1 MRDKGAPT
9 MLSGEIVPLD
19 DIENIARRHFVMG
32 LGATLL
38 AGCGGDGDNA
48 VTDGE
53 RTSANNSAQASGV
66 APTSDGI
73 DAGATSAGTAQTR
86 TFTHPG
92 LLHTEA
98 DFERMRTKVGA
109 HASPWID
116 SWNVLVANGHT
127 RLTNKPNPQVG
138 IYRGNDPTHG
148 QNYGAL
154 YNDIA
159 AAYGDALRWK
169 VSDDTRYADKA
180 VEYLD
185 QWAATLTTLGG
196 SDVALA
202 AGIYGY
208 EFANAAEIMRGYS
221 GWSPAGLAA
230 FQAMMRNVF
239 YPVSHAFLTR
249 IDTAMDTHYW
259 ANWGLANIACV
270 LAIGVLCDDAE
281 LVNEAITHF
290 RTGGSNGCIRQAVYY
305 MHPGNLGQWQEAGRD
320 QGHSTLGI
328 ALTGAICEMAWNQGI
343 DLYGYDN
350 NRFLAGAEYVAK
362 ANLKQ
367 ADGALYTMPFVTYQN
382 SAGVIQTQFA
392 AGGQGD
398 ALGRPC
404 WALVANH
411 YINRKGLAAPYTK
424 RAAELVAPEGGGGN
438 YGPNS
443 GGFDQLGYG
452 TLTCTLDPGTP
463 AATPT
468 GLTGYASAGKV
479 VLSWWGSSNA
489 TSYNVKRATI
499 AGGPYSTIRSGIT
512 DLLTYTDMP
521 AGAGTYFYVVTAQ
534 TIAGESV
541 LSNEVKVITAQQL
554 LAHLA
559 FDEGGGITAADR
571 SGNGRNGALNGATWA
586 VGRSGSAVSLN
597 GSGAYVALPDDLLV
611 DVSDFTIASWVFWNG
626 SQTWARLFD
635 FGTGF
640 HRYMMFTPRGRLRN
654 GWAGM
659 RFAMT
664 ANGPG
669 DGPPEQIIDAPTEL
683 PSKRWV
689 HVAVTLSGST
699 GTMYVDG
706 TPVSTNTAMFQA
718 PFRLGSTTQNWLGKS
733 QYSADAT
740 FNGLIDDF
748 RIYRGAL
755 SAAQIAS
762 LMAN

>member
-1 MRDKGAPT
+1 

-185 QWAATLTTLGG
+185 QWAAKLTTLGG

-221 GWSPAGLAA
+221 GWSQAGLAA

-367 ADGALYTMPFVTYQN
+367 ADGAFYTMPFVTYQN

-489 TSYNVKRATI
+489 ISYNVKRATI

>member
-9 MLSGEIVPLD
+9 MLFEEIVPLD

-38 AGCGGDGDNA
+38 AGCGGDGGNA

-154 YNDIA
+154 YHDIA

-169 VSDDTRYADKA
+169 VSNDKQYADKA
-180 VEYLD
+180 IEYLD
-185 QWAATLTTLGG
+185 QWAATLATLGG

-208 EFANAAEIMRGYS
+208 EFANAAEIMRSYS
-221 GWSPAGLAA
+221 GWSAAGLAA
-230 FQAMMRNVF
+230 FQAMMRKVF

-249 IDTAMDTHYW
+249 IGTAMDTHYW
-259 ANWGLANIACV
+259 ANWGLANIACI

-281 LVNEAITHF
+281 LVDEAVTHF
-290 RTGGSNGCIRQAVYY
+290 KTGGSNGCIRQAVYY

-367 ADGALYTMPFVTYQN
+367 ADGAFYTMPFVTYQN

-489 TSYNVKRATI
+489 ISYNVKRATI

-534 TIAGESV
+534 TIAGESA

-571 SGNGRNGALNGATWA
+571 SGNGRNGTLNGATWA
-586 VGRSGSAVSLN
+586 AGRSGSAVSLD

>member
-1 MRDKGAPT
+1 
-9 MLSGEIVPLD
+9 
-19 DIENIARRHFVMG
+19 
-32 LGATLL
+32 
-38 AGCGGDGDNA
+38 
-48 VTDGE
+48 
-53 RTSANNSAQASGV
+53 
-66 APTSDGI
+66 
-73 DAGATSAGTAQTR
+73 
-86 TFTHPG
+86 
-92 LLHTEA
+92 
-98 DFERMRTKVGA
+98 
-109 HASPWID
+109 
-116 SWNVLVANGHT
+116 
-127 RLTNKPNPQVG
+127 
-138 IYRGNDPTHG
+138 
-148 QNYGAL
+148 
-154 YNDIA
+154 
-159 AAYGDALRWK
+159 
-169 VSDDTRYADKA
+169 
-180 VEYLD
+180 
-185 QWAATLTTLGG
+185 
-196 SDVALA
+196 
-202 AGIYGY
+202 
-208 EFANAAEIMRGYS
+208 
-221 GWSPAGLAA
+221 
-230 FQAMMRNVF
+230 MMRNVF

-281 LVNEAITHF
+281 LVNEAVTHF
-290 RTGGSNGCIRQAVYY
+290 KTGGSNGCIRQAVYY

-367 ADGALYTMPFVTYQN
+367 ADGAFYTVPFVTYQN

-392 AGGQGD
+392 AGGQGG

-411 YINRKGLAAPYTK
+411 YINRKGLAAPYTQ

-468 GLTGYASAGKV
+468 GLTGYANAGKV
-479 VLSWWGSSNA
+479 VLSWWGSGNA
-489 TSYNVKRATI
+489 VSYNVKRATI

-534 TIAGESV
+534 TIAGESAP
-541 LSNEVKVITAQQL
+541 SNEVKVITTQQL
-554 LAHLA
+554 LAHLT
-559 FDEGGGITAADR
+559 FDEGGGITAADS
-571 SGNGRNGALNGATWA
+571 SGNGRNGTLNGATWA
-586 VGRSGSAVSLN
+586 VGHSGNAVSLN
-597 GSGAYVALPDDLLV
+597 GSGAYVALPDDLLA

-640 HRYMMFTPRGRLRN
+640 HRYMMFTPRGQLRS

-706 TPVSTNTAMFQA
+706 MPVSTNTAMFQA
-718 PFRLGSTTQNWLGKS
+718 PFRLGGTTQNWLGKS

-762 LMAN
+762 LLAN

>member
-1 MRDKGAPT
+1 MSNKQEPGAKI
-9 MLSGEIVPLD
+9 S
-19 DIENIARRHFVMG
+19 RRHFVMG
-32 LGATLL
+32 LGASLL
-38 AGCGGDGDNA
+38 AGCGGAGDDA
-48 VTDGE
+48 D
-53 RTSANNSAQASGV
+53 AASV
-66 APTSDGI
+66 APATT
-73 DAGATSAGTAQTR
+73 AGGSTAAPGAPINKTPVAPPAGTVQIQS
-86 TFTHPG
+86 FTHPG

-98 DFERMRTKVGA
+98 DFARMRAKVGA

-127 RLTNKPNPQVG
+127 RLTNKPNPQAA
-138 IYRGNDPTHG
+138 IYRGNDPTHA
-148 QNYGAL
+148 QNYGTL
-154 YNDIA
+154 YHDIA

-169 VSDDTRYADKA
+169 VSNDKQYADKA
-180 VEYLD
+180 IEYLD
-185 QWAATLTTLGG
+185 QWASTLTTLGG

-208 EFANAAEIMRGYS
+208 EFANAAEIMRSYS

-230 FQAMMRNVF
+230 FQSMMRKVF
-239 YPVSHAFLTR
+239 YPVSHGFLTR

-259 ANWGLANIACV
+259 ANWGLSNIACI
-270 LAIGVLCDDAE
+270 LAIGVLCDDAD

-290 RTGGSNGCIRQAVYY
+290 KTGGSNGCIRQAVYY

-320 QGHSTLGI
+320 QGHTTLGI

-362 ANLKQ
+362 ANLTQ
-367 ADGALYTMPFVTYQN
+367 PDGAFYTVPFVTYQN
-382 SAGVIQTQFA
+382 SAGVIQTQLST
-392 AGGQGD
+392 GGQGG

-424 RAAELVAPEGGGGN
+424 RAADLVAPEGGGGN

-463 AATPT
+463 AAAPS

-479 VLSWWGSSNA
+479 VLSWWGTSNA

-499 AGGPYSTIRSGIT
+499 AGGPYTTIRSGIT

-521 AGAGTYFYVVTAQ
+521 PAAGTYFYVVTAQ
-534 TIAGESV
+534 TIGGESAV
-541 LSNEVKVITAQQL
+541 SNEVKAITAVQL

-559 FDEGGGITAADR
+559 FDEGSGTTAADS
-571 SGNGRNGALNGATWA
+571 SGNRRNGTLNGAAWGA
-586 VGRSGSAVSLN
+586 GRSSNAVSLN
-597 GSGAYVALPDDLLV
+597 GSGAYVALPNDLLV
-611 DVSDFTIASWVFWNG
+611 DVSDFTIAAWVFWDG

-640 HRYMMFTPRGRLRN
+640 HRYMMLTPRGQLRS

-699 GTMYVDG
+699 GTLYVDG
-706 TPVSTNTAMFQA
+706 AAVSTNTAMFQA
-718 PFRLGSTTQNWLGKS
+718 PFRLESTTQNWLGKS
-733 QYSADAT
+733 QYSTDPT
-740 FNGLIDDF
+740 FSGRIDDF

-755 SAAQIAS
+755 NAAQIAS
-762 LMAN
+762 LMAS

>member
-1 MRDKGAPT
+1 
-9 MLSGEIVPLD
+9 MLSEEIVPLD

-127 RLTNKPNPQVG
+127 RLTNEPNPQVG

-185 QWAATLTTLGG
+185 QWAAKLTTLGG

-259 ANWGLANIACV
+259 ANWGLANVACV

-367 ADGALYTMPFVTYQN
+367 ADGAFYTMPFVTYQN

-489 TSYNVKRATI
+489 ISYNVKRATI

-534 TIAGESV
+534 TITGESA

-571 SGNGRNGALNGATWA
+571 SGNGRNGTLNGATWA

>member
-1 MRDKGAPT
+1 MSNKQVP
-9 MLSGEIVPLD
+9 GEPLLEAVCQPCS
-19 DIENIARRHFVMG
+19 ITKISRRHFVMG
-32 LGATLL
+32 LGASLL
-38 AGCGGDGDNA
+38 AGCGGGGDDA
-48 VTDGE
+48 D
-53 RTSANNSAQASGV
+53 AASV
-66 APTSDGI
+66 APATT
-73 DAGATSAGTAQTR
+73 AGGSTTAPGAPINKTPVAPPSGAVQIQS
-86 TFTHPG
+86 FTHPG

-98 DFERMRTKVGA
+98 DFARMRTKVGA

-127 RLTNKPNPQVG
+127 RLTNKPNPQAA
-138 IYRGNDPTHG
+138 IYRGNDPTHA
-148 QNYGAL
+148 QNYGTL
-154 YNDIA
+154 YHDIA

-169 VSDDTRYADKA
+169 VSNDKQYADKA
-180 VEYLD
+180 IEYLD
-185 QWAATLTTLGG
+185 QWASTLTTLGG

-208 EFANAAEIMRGYS
+208 EFANAAEIMRSYS

-230 FQAMMRNVF
+230 FQAMMRKVF

-259 ANWGLANIACV
+259 ANWGLANIACI
-270 LAIGVLCDDAE
+270 LAIGVLCDDAD

-290 RTGGSNGCIRQAVYY
+290 KTGGSNGCIRQAVYY

-362 ANLKQ
+362 ANLTQ
-367 ADGALYTMPFVTYQN
+367 PDGTFYTVPFVTYQN
-382 SAGVIQTQFA
+382 SAGVIQTQFST
-392 AGGQGD
+392 GGQGA

-424 RAAELVAPEGGGGN
+424 RAADLVAPEGGGGN

-463 AATPT
+463 AAAPS

-479 VLSWWGSSNA
+479 VLSWWGTSNA
-489 TSYNVKRATI
+489 TSYSVKRATI
-499 AGGPYSTIRSGIT
+499 AGGPYTTIRSGIT
-512 DLLTYTDMP
+512 DLLTYTDTPP
-521 AGAGTYFYVVTAQ
+521 AAGTYFYVVTAQ
-534 TIAGESV
+534 TISGESTV
-541 LSNEVKVITAQQL
+541 SNEVKAITAVQL

-559 FDEGGGITAADR
+559 FDEGSGTTAADS
-571 SGNGRNGALNGATWA
+571 SGNGRNATLNGAAWGA
-586 VGRSGSAVSLN
+586 GRSSNAVSLN
-597 GSGAYVALPDDLLV
+597 GSGAYVALPNDLLV
-611 DVSDFTIASWVFWNG
+611 DVSDFTIAAWVFWDG
-626 SQTWARLFD
+626 SQTWPRLFD
-635 FGTGF
+635 LGTGF
-640 HRYMMFTPRGRLRN
+640 HRYMMLTPRGQLRS
-654 GWAGM
+654 GWAGI

-699 GTMYVDG
+699 GTLYVDG
-706 TPVSTNTAMFQA
+706 AAVSSNTAMFQA
-718 PFRLGSTTQNWLGKS
+718 PFRLESTKQNWLGKS
-733 QYSADAT
+733 QYSADPT
-740 FNGLIDDF
+740 FSGRIDDF

-762 LMAN
+762 LMAS

>member
-1 MRDKGAPT
+1 
-9 MLSGEIVPLD
+9 MLPEEIVPLG
-19 DIENIARRHFVMG
+19 DIENIARRHFVTA

-38 AGCGGDGDNA
+38 AGCGGDGSNA
-48 VTDGE
+48 VTGGE
-53 RTSANNSAQASGV
+53 RASANGTGQASRG
-66 APTSDGI
+66 APASNGL
-73 DAGATSAGTAQTR
+73 DAGATSAGIAQTR
-86 TFTHPG
+86 AFTHPG

-98 DFERMRTKVGA
+98 DFERMRAKVGA

-169 VSDDTRYADKA
+169 VSDDKRYADKA

-185 QWAATLTTLGG
+185 QWASTLTTLGG

-259 ANWGLANIACV
+259 ANWGLANIACI

-281 LVNEAITHF
+281 LVNEAVTHF
-290 RTGGSNGCIRQAVYY
+290 KTGGSNGCIRQAVYY
-305 MHPGNLGQWQEAGRD
+305 LHPGNLGQWQEAGRD

-367 ADGALYTMPFVTYQN
+367 ADGAFYTVPFVTYQN
-382 SAGVIQTQFA
+382 SAGVTQTQFST
-392 AGGQGD
+392 GGQGG

-452 TLTCTLDPGTP
+452 TLDPGTP

-489 TSYNVKRATI
+489 VSYNVKRATI

-512 DLLTYTDMP
+512 DLLTFSDMP

-534 TIAGESV
+534 TIAGESAP
-541 LSNEVKVITAQQL
+541 SNEVKVITAQQL
-554 LAHLA
+554 LAHLT
-559 FDEGGGITAADR
+559 FDEGSGVTAADS
-571 SGNGRNGALNGATWA
+571 SGNGRNGTLNGATWA
-586 VGRSGSAVSLN
+586 AGRSGNAVSLN
-597 GSGAYVALPDDLLV
+597 GSGAYVALPDDLLA

-626 SQTWARLFD
+626 AQTWARLFD

-640 HRYMMFTPRGRLRN
+640 HRYMMFTPRAQLRN

-699 GTMYVDG
+699 GTIYVDG

-718 PFRLGSTTQNWLGKS
+718 PFRLGPTTQNWLGKS

-740 FNGLIDDF
+740 FHGLIDDF

-755 SAAQIAS
+755 GAAQIAS
-762 LMAN
+762 LMTN

>member
-1 MRDKGAPT
+1 MRDKGAAT
-9 MLSGEIVPLD
+9 MLPEEIVPLG

-38 AGCGGDGDNA
+38 AGCGGDGGNA
-48 VTDGE
+48 VTDGA
-53 RTSANNSAQASGV
+53 RTSANNSAQASGIV
-66 APTSDGI
+66 PTSDGI

-86 TFTHPG
+86 AFTHPG
-92 LLHTEA
+92 LLHTDA
-98 DFERMRTKVGA
+98 DFERMRAKVGA

-185 QWAATLTTLGG
+185 QWAAKLTTLGG

-259 ANWGLANIACV
+259 ANWGLANIACI

-281 LVNEAITHF
+281 LVNEAVTHF
-290 RTGGSNGCIRQAVYY
+290 KTGGSNGCIRQAVYY

-367 ADGALYTMPFVTYQN
+367 ADGAFYTVPFVTYQN

-411 YINRKGLAAPYTK
+411 YINRKGLAAPYTQ
-424 RAAELVAPEGGGGN
+424 RAAERVAPEGGGGN

-452 TLTCTLDPGTP
+452 TLTCTLDPGTA

-489 TSYNVKRATI
+489 TRYNVKRATI

-512 DLLTYTDMP
+512 DLLTYTDTP

-534 TIAGESV
+534 TIAGESA

-559 FDEGGGITAADR
+559 FDEGGGITAADS

-586 VGRSGSAVSLN
+586 AGRSGNAVSLN
-597 GSGAYVALPDDLLV
+597 GSGAYVALPDDLLA

-640 HRYMMFTPRGRLRN
+640 HRYMMFTPRAQLRN

-669 DGPPEQIIDAPTEL
+669 DGPPEQIIDAPTAL

-718 PFRLGSTTQNWLGKS
+718 PFRLGRTTQNWLGKS

>member
-1 MRDKGAPT
+1 

-38 AGCGGDGDNA
+38 AGCGGDGGNA

-185 QWAATLTTLGG
+185 QWAAKLTTLGG

-367 ADGALYTMPFVTYQN
+367 ADGAFYTMPFVTYQN

-468 GLTGYASAGKV
+468 GLTGYASAGMV

-489 TSYNVKRATI
+489 ISYNVKRATI

-534 TIAGESV
+534 TITGESA

-559 FDEGGGITAADR
+559 FDEGDGITAADR
-571 SGNGRNGALNGATWA
+571 SGNGRNGTLNGATWA

>member
-1 MRDKGAPT
+1 MSNKP
-9 MLSGEIVPLD
+9 VPGGPPLEEVCQPGSMTK
-19 DIENIARRHFVMG
+19 ISRRHFVMG
-32 LGATLL
+32 LGASLL
-38 AGCGGDGDNA
+38 AGCGGGGDDA
-48 VTDGE
+48 D
-53 RTSANNSAQASGV
+53 AASV
-66 APTSDGI
+66 APATT
-73 DAGATSAGTAQTR
+73 AGGSTTAPGAPINKTPVAPPSGAVQIQS
-86 TFTHPG
+86 FTHPG

-98 DFERMRTKVGA
+98 DFARMRTKVGA

-127 RLTNKPNPQVG
+127 RLTNKPNPQAA
-138 IYRGNDPTHG
+138 IYRGNDPTHA
-148 QNYGAL
+148 QNYGTL
-154 YNDIA
+154 YHDIA

-169 VSDDTRYADKA
+169 VSNDKQYADKA
-180 VEYLD
+180 IEYLD
-185 QWAATLTTLGG
+185 QWASTLTTLGG

-208 EFANAAEIMRGYS
+208 EFANAAEIMRSYS
-221 GWSPAGLAA
+221 GWSRAGLAA
-230 FQAMMRNVF
+230 FQSMMRKVF
-239 YPVSHAFLTR
+239 YPASHGFLTR

-259 ANWGLANIACV
+259 ANWGLANIACI
-270 LAIGVLCDDAE
+270 LAIGVLCDDAD

-290 RTGGSNGCIRQAVYY
+290 KTGGSNGCIRQAVYY

-362 ANLKQ
+362 ANLTQ
-367 ADGALYTMPFVTYQN
+367 LDGTFYTVPFVTYQN
-382 SAGVIQTQFA
+382 SAGVIQTQLST
-392 AGGQGD
+392 GGQGG

-424 RAAELVAPEGGGGN
+424 RAADHVAPEGGGGN

-463 AATPT
+463 AAAPS
-468 GLTGYASAGKV
+468 GLTGHASAGKV
-479 VLSWWGSSNA
+479 VLSWWGTSNA

-499 AGGPYSTIRSGIT
+499 AGGPYTTIRSGIT
-512 DLLTYTDMP
+512 DLLTYTDTPP
-521 AGAGTYFYVVTAQ
+521 AAGTYFYVVTAQ
-534 TIAGESV
+534 TISGESTV
-541 LSNEVKVITAQQL
+541 SNEVKAITAVQL

-559 FDEGGGITAADR
+559 FDEGSGTTAADS
-571 SGNGRNGALNGATWA
+571 SGNGRNATLNGAAWGA
-586 VGRSGSAVSLN
+586 GRSSNAVSLN
-597 GSGAYVALPDDLLV
+597 GSGAYVALPNDLLV
-611 DVSDFTIASWVFWNG
+611 DVSDFTIAAWVFWDG

-640 HRYMMFTPRGRLRN
+640 HRYMMLTPREQLRS

-683 PSKRWV
+683 PSKQWV

-699 GTMYVDG
+699 GTLYVDG
-706 TPVSTNTAMFQA
+706 AAVSTNTAMFQA
-718 PFRLGSTTQNWLGKS
+718 PFRLESTTQNWLGKS
-733 QYSADAT
+733 QYSTDPT
-740 FNGLIDDF
+740 FSGRIDDF

-762 LMAN
+762 LMTS

>member
-1 MRDKGAPT
+1 MRDKGAAT
-9 MLSGEIVPLD
+9 LLSEEIVPLGG
-19 DIENIARRHFVMG
+19 IENIARRHFVMG
-32 LGATLL
+32 LGATLV
-38 AGCGGDGDNA
+38 AGCGGDGGSA
-48 VTDGE
+48 VTDSD
-53 RTSANNSAQASGV
+53 RISATSSGQASGV
-66 APTSDGI
+66 APASDGSG
-73 DAGATSAGTAQTR
+73 AGAKSAGTAQTR

-92 LLHTEA
+92 LLHTDA
-98 DFERMRTKVGA
+98 DFERMRAKVA
-109 HASPWID
+109 AQASPWID

-169 VSDDTRYADKA
+169 VSNDTRYADKA

-185 QWAATLTTLGG
+185 QWASTLTTLGG

-230 FQAMMRNVF
+230 FQAMMRTVF

-281 LVNEAITHF
+281 LVDEAVTHF
-290 RTGGSNGCIRQAVYY
+290 KTGGSNGCIRQAVYY
-305 MHPGNLGQWQEAGRD
+305 LHPGNLGQWQEAGRD

-367 ADGALYTMPFVTYQN
+367 ADGAFYTVPFVTYQN
-382 SAGVIQTQFA
+382 SAGVIQTQFST
-392 AGGQGD
+392 GGQGG

-411 YINRKGLAAPYTK
+411 YINRKGLAAPYTR

-452 TLTCTLDPGTP
+452 TLTCTLDPGAP
-463 AATPT
+463 APTPT

-489 TSYNVKRATI
+489 VSYTVKRATM
-499 AGGPYSTIRSGIT
+499 AGGPYKTIQSGIT

-534 TIAGESV
+534 TIAGESA

-559 FDEGGGITAADR
+559 FDEGGGVTAADS
-571 SGNGRNGALNGATWA
+571 SGNGRNGTLNGATWA
-586 VGRSGSAVSLN
+586 VGRSGNAVSLN
-597 GSGAYVALPDDLLV
+597 GSGAYVALPDGLLA

-640 HRYMMFTPRGRLRN
+640 HRYMMFTPRGQSRT

-669 DGPPEQIIDAPTEL
+669 DGPPEQIIDAPTAL

-718 PFRLGSTTQNWLGKS
+718 PFRLGRTTQNWLGKS
-733 QYSADAT
+733 QYGADAT

-748 RIYRGAL
+748 RLYRGAL

>member
-1 MRDKGAPT
+1 MRDKGAAT
-9 MLSGEIVPLD
+9 LLSEEIVPLGG
-19 DIENIARRHFVMG
+19 IENIARRHFVMG
-32 LGATLL
+32 LGATLV
-38 AGCGGDGDNA
+38 AGCGGDGGSA

-53 RTSANNSAQASGV
+53 RTSATSIGQASGV
-66 APTSDGI
+66 APASDSSG
-73 DAGATSAGTAQTR
+73 AGAKSAGTAQTR

-92 LLHTEA
+92 LLHTDA
-98 DFERMRTKVGA
+98 DFERMRAKVA
-109 HASPWID
+109 AQASPWID

-169 VSDDTRYADKA
+169 VSNDTRYADKA

-185 QWAATLTTLGG
+185 QWASTLTTLGG

-208 EFANAAEIMRGYS
+208 EFANAAEIMRSYS

-281 LVNEAITHF
+281 LVDEAVTHF
-290 RTGGSNGCIRQAVYY
+290 KTGGSNGCIRQAVYY
-305 MHPGNLGQWQEAGRD
+305 LHPGNLGQWQEAGRD

-367 ADGALYTMPFVTYQN
+367 ADGTFYTVPFVTYQN
-382 SAGVIQTQFA
+382 SAGVIQTQFST
-392 AGGQGD
+392 GGQGG

-411 YINRKGLAAPYTK
+411 YINRKGLAAPYTR

-452 TLTCTLDPGTP
+452 TLTCTLDPGAP
-463 AATPT
+463 APTPT

-489 TSYNVKRATI
+489 VSYTVKRATM
-499 AGGPYSTIRSGIT
+499 AGGPYSTIQSGIT

-534 TIAGESV
+534 TIAGESA

-559 FDEGGGITAADR
+559 FDEGGGVTAADS
-571 SGNGRNGALNGATWA
+571 SGNGRNGTLNGATWA
-586 VGRSGSAVSLN
+586 VGRSGNAVSLN
-597 GSGAYVALPDDLLV
+597 GSGAYVALPDDLLA

-640 HRYMMFTPRGRLRN
+640 HRYMMFTPRGQSRT

-669 DGPPEQIIDAPTEL
+669 DGPPEQIIDAPTAL

-718 PFRLGSTTQNWLGKS
+718 PFRLGRTTQNWLGKS
-733 QYSADAT
+733 QYGADAT

-748 RIYRGAL
+748 RLYRGAL

-762 LMAN
+762 LMTN

>member
-1 MRDKGAPT
+1 MRA
-9 MLSGEIVPLD
+9 
-19 DIENIARRHFVMG
+19 
-32 LGATLL
+32 
-38 AGCGGDGDNA
+38 
-48 VTDGE
+48 
-53 RTSANNSAQASGV
+53 
-66 APTSDGI
+66 
-73 DAGATSAGTAQTR
+73 
-86 TFTHPG
+86 
-92 LLHTEA
+92 
-98 DFERMRTKVGA
+98 KVGA
-109 HASPWID
+109 QASPWID

-169 VSDDTRYADKA
+169 VSDDKRYADKA

-208 EFANAAEIMRGYS
+208 QFANAAEIMRSYS

-281 LVNEAITHF
+281 LVDEAVTHF
-290 RTGGSNGCIRQAVYY
+290 KTGGSNGCIRQAVYY

-328 ALTGAICEMAWNQGI
+328 ALTGTICEMAWNQGI

-367 ADGALYTMPFVTYQN
+367 ADGTFYTMPFVTYQN
-382 SAGVIQTQFA
+382 SAGVVQTQFA
-392 AGGQGD
+392 VGGQGD

-424 RAAELVAPEGGGGN
+424 RAAERVAPEGGGGN

-479 VLSWWGSSNA
+479 VLSWWGSSDA
-489 TSYNVKRATI
+489 ISYNVKRSTI

-512 DLLTYTDMP
+512 DLLTFTDMP

-534 TIAGESV
+534 TIAGESA

-559 FDEGGGITAADR
+559 FDEGGGSTAADS
-571 SGNGRNGALNGATWA
+571 SGNGRNGTLNGATWA
-586 VGRSGSAVSLN
+586 AGRSGNAVSLN
-597 GSGAYVALPDDLLV
+597 GSGAYVALPDDLLA

-640 HRYMMFTPRGRLRN
+640 HRYMMFTPRGQSRD

-669 DGPPEQIIDAPTEL
+669 DGPPEQIIDAPTVL

-699 GTMYVDG
+699 GTIYVDG

-718 PFRLGSTTQNWLGKS
+718 PFRLGGTTQNWLGKS
-733 QYSADAT
+733 QYNDAT

>member
-1 MRDKGAPT
+1 
-9 MLSGEIVPLD
+9 MLSEEIVPLG
-19 DIENIARRHFVMG
+19 DIESAARRHFVMG

-38 AGCGGDGDNA
+38 AGCGGDGGNA

-73 DAGATSAGTAQTR
+73 AAGATSAGTAQTR

-127 RLTNKPNPQVG
+127 RLTNQPNPQVG

-169 VSDDTRYADKA
+169 VSGDTRYADKA

-185 QWAATLTTLGG
+185 QWAAKLTTLGG

-367 ADGALYTMPFVTYQN
+367 ADGAFHTMPFVTYQN

-489 TSYNVKRATI
+489 ISYNVKRATI

-512 DLLTYTDMP
+512 DLLTHTDMP

-534 TIAGESV
+534 TIAGESA